1 MSLFYAH
8 PPKLSVDQPCLG
20 NYGKHHHHPFVKSP
34 IHSYV
39 HVFVLCTVNYQIFV
53 AGVLQEESVEMIVGA
68 IVRADTVDD
77 AGTADSLSPGVAGTK
92 RPTIMIPIGRCHPFD
107 ATTYVRY
114 AHIGSPHAHD
124 ARGRDSSTPSAR
136 QATTV
141 PLAVVVGVVVRIRRL
156 PQVAAMQPP
165 GERVARG
172 AARDQDPAERR
183 PGGKE
188 RVGER
193 RRCRR
198 APAAV
203 ARPTRWSDDM
213 ARTAHEIR
221 QADRGPKNVAS
232 ASPPVDDAD
241 DCGEFIM
248 LFVFSLREK
257 IIYKI
262 LKPKRQFR
270 QTYPIVRTLELI
282 LRCIPLG
289 IPDTIETYDDTRVAQ
304 RTRHSCSERSFSLI

>member
-8 PPKLSVDQPCLG
+8 PPKLSVYQPCLG

-53 AGVLQEESVEMIVGA
+53 AGVLQEESVEMILGA
-68 IVRADTVDD
+68 IVRADMVDD
-77 AGTADSLSPGVAGTK
+77 AETADSLSPGVAGTK

-183 PGGKE
+183 PGGE
-188 RVGER
+188 GAGR
-193 RRCRR
+193 REEEV
-198 APAAV
+198 P
-203 ARPTRWSDDM
+203 
-213 ARTAHEIR
+213 ARTRGRR
-221 QADRGPKNVAS
+221 QADAVKRRHGPDGARDPTGGSGPEKRR
-232 ASPPVDDAD
+232 
-241 DCGEFIM
+241 
-248 LFVFSLREK
+248 LR
-257 IIYKI
+257 
-262 LKPKRQFR
+262 LPARR
-270 QTYPIVRTLELI
+270 
-282 LRCIPLG
+282 
-289 IPDTIETYDDTRVAQ
+289 
-304 RTRHSCSERSFSLI
+304 